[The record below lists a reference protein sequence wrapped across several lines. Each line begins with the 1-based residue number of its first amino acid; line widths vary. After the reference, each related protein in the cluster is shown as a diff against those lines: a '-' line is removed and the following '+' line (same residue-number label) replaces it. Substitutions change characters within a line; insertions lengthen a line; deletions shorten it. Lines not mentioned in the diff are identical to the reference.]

1 MHNASCIAGMAF
13 TNAFLG
19 LNHSMAHKLG
29 GEYHI
34 PHGLANAVLLPYVTY
49 YNAQKPTK
57 FATFPKYE
65 TFIADQKY
73 AKIARMLGLGGKTTQ
88 ESVLNL
94 VHAIQELMKK
104 VGIPMNI
111 QDCGVGEQEFLL
123 KLDTLA
129 DHAHS
134 DQCTMANPRYPLVAE
149 IKEIYRK
156 AYYGEEIK

>member
-1 MHNASCIAGMAF
+1 
-13 TNAFLG
+13 
-19 LNHSMAHKLG
+19 
-29 GEYHI
+29 
-34 PHGLANAVLLPYVTY
+34 
-49 YNAQKPTK
+49 
-57 FATFPKYE
+57 
-65 TFIADQKY
+65 
-73 AKIARMLGLGGKTTQ
+73 MLGLGGKTTQ